1 MVEWGHDER
10 RRMLVLLGLDEAKP
24 TFDYLSQLTRRWL
37 LRIPF
42 HNLDLLV
49 GESPRDEAGAAGRCL
64 QGRGGGCHVHAAGF
78 HALLNSLGFEA
89 QYGAATIGEP
99 SDHLL
104 LAVNVEDTRYWVD
117 VGNGQPYLQPFPDK
131 EPTRMAHLGWEVR
144 TTPTHRGLR
153 LERRSPDQPSWLEV
167 YVTSSARK
175 TWRDF
180 SASIHRHH
188 TEPGYGPFLTGLRVV
203 NIDSDSMTTLRD
215 EQLTTY
221 DADGFR
227 RTRLNSDECLAEAA
241 HSIVPGRDVASRA
254 ISEWRLRA
262 EVTTG

>member
-10 RRMLVLLGLDEAKP
+10 RRMLDVLGLDEAEP
-24 TFDYLSQLTRRWL
+24 TFDYLSRLTRRWL
-37 LRIPF
+37 LTIPF

-49 GESPRDEAGAAGRCL
+49 GESPRDEAGAAARCL
-64 QGRGGGCHVHAAGF
+64 RGRGGGCHVHAAGF

-89 QYGAATIGEP
+89 HYGAATIGEP

-104 LAVNVEDTRYWVD
+104 LAVNLADKLYWVD

-131 EPTRMAHLGWEVR
+131 EPTRMAHLGWKVR
-144 TTPTHRGLR
+144 TIPTGRGVR
-153 LERRSPDQPSWLEV
+153 LERRSPDQPNWREV

-180 SASIHRHH
+180 SESIHRHH

-203 NIDSDSMTTLRD
+203 NIASHSMTTLRD

-221 DADGFR
+221 DAGGFR
-227 RTRLNSDECLAEAA
+227 RTRLNRDEGLAKTAR
-241 HSIVPGRDVASRA
+241 SMVPGRDVTSRA
-254 ISEWRLRA
+254 IREWRRHA
-262 EVTTG
+262 KVTTA